1 MKSDKPLDVWLGHY
15 NVAVEELER
24 RSRRPCCAAGFLAFI
39 ELGVTV
45 SSSVS

>member
-1 MKSDKPLDVWLGHY
+1 MKSDKPLDMWLGHY
-15 NVAVEELER
+15 KVAVEELER
-24 RSRRPCCAAGFLAFI
+24 RSCRSCCAAAFLAFI